1 MGLFDKLL
9 HAGEGRK
16 VKVLESVV
24 PEVGAYEPEMERR
37 TDAELRALSDELR
50 AGVDRVGDQA
60 TERELASARSTISCP
75 RRSRWSARPPGAPS
89 ASVTSTSS

>member
-24 PEVGAYEPEMERR
+24 PEVGVFEPEMERR
-37 TDAELRALSDELR
+37 TDAESERTAIAGLFHVLRHA
-50 AGVDRVGDQA
+50 
-60 TERELASARSTISCP
+60 
-75 RRSRWSARPPGAPS
+75 W
-89 ASVTSTSS
+89 